1 MSSDPLV
8 SAVLEDK
15 NKNQPSKKLLIA
27 GGISCSLAVA
37 YLLASS
43 GRSSHVPDQDV
54 EEFFEF
60 PKGEFKKAKNLIKET
75 CSSSFDRIWEDN
87 LGNYL

>member
-8 SAVLEDK
+8 SLE
-15 NKNQPSKKLLIA
+15 NPKKSRKSLYIA
-27 GGISCSLAVA
+27 GGAACTLAVA

-43 GRSSHVPDQDV
+43 GKSAALVPESV
-54 EEFFEF
+54 EEFQI
-60 PKGEFKKAKNLIKET
+60 PFKRWAEIKKEKQPIKET